1 MSIRVRFAPSPTGN
15 LHIGGARTALF
26 NLLFAKKNKGTLL
39 LRIED
44 TDIERNTQQ
53 ALISQLKDLK
63 WLGINFNEGVM
74 EDGVT
79 EKGNLGPYKQSKRL
93 KIYKQYLN
101 YLIENNKAYYCFLSS
116 EEIDH
121 EKQLCI
127 KNNKPYRP
135 SSKYRN
141 MPLTE
146 AKELIKHNQ
155 YVIRLK
161 SPETN
166 NQYQIKD
173 IVRGDVKFDSQ
184 QAGDFVISRS
194 NGMPMYNF
202 CCVIDDHLMNI
213 SHVFRGEEHLTNT
226 FKQLM
231 LYEAL
236 NFQPPTFAHTS
247 IILNTSGKKLSK
259 RDGAVSC
266 DYYKEKGYLPS
277 AVINYMALLGW
288 NDGTEKEIYN
298 LDELINK
305 FSLQNLNPTSPIFD
319 EKKLSWINQQHIQQL
334 SPNDLWQHIKPFI
347 ETVIPETYKPNWH
360 LEFTKSFATTF
371 TTLLDAKKTFEQLTN
386 TTLEFNSN
394 STEVLTWGE
403 SSKVISTWIKH
414 LSVSKTES
422 LNEDWLTATIKN
434 IQQETEC
441 KGKKLFMPL
450 RVAMIGEQHGA
461 ELKILIN
468 LLPKNT
474 LITRA
479 QKCIEKINSLKVS

>member
-53 ALISQLKDLK
+53 ALLSQLKDLK

-79 EKGNLGPYKQSKRL
+79 EKGELGPYKQSERL
-93 KIYKQYLN
+93 KIYRKYLD
-101 YLIENNKAYYCFLSS
+101 YLIEKKLAYYCFLSE
-116 EEIDH
+116 EEIEN
-121 EKQLCI
+121 EKKLCI
-127 KNNKPYRP
+127 KNNTPYRP

-141 MPLTE
+141 LPL
-146 AKELIKHNQ
+146 AKAKKLINQNQ

-161 SPETN
+161 APETN
-166 NQYQIKD
+166 KQYQIKD
-173 IVRGDVKFDSQ
+173 IVRGEVKFDSQ

-202 CCVIDDHLMNI
+202 CCVIDDYLMNI

-236 NFQPPTFAHTS
+236 NFQPPEFAHTS
-247 IILNTSGKKLSK
+247 IILNTNGKKLSK

-288 NDGTEKEIYN
+288 NDGTEKEIYS
-298 LDELINK
+298 LEELIEK

-347 ETVIPETYKPNWH
+347 KTEVPKTYKPQWH
-360 LEFTKSFATTF
+360 LDFTQSFATTF
-371 TTLLDAKKTFEQLTN
+371 TTLLDAKNTFEQLTN
-386 TTLEFNSN
+386 TKLEINANSI
-394 STEVLTWGE
+394 EVLTWQE
-403 SSKVISTWIKH
+403 SNKVITTWIKH
-414 LSVSKTES
+414 LSTSTTET
-422 LNEDWLTATIKN
+422 LNEAWLTVTIKK
-434 IQQETEC
+434 IQEETQC

-450 RVAMIGEQHGA
+450 RVAMIGQQHGA

-474 LITRA
+474 LINRA
-479 QKCIEKINSLKVS
+479 QTCIDKINSLKTL